1 MHHEVY
7 LSGSK
12 SEGFGLTLMEAI
24 GSGLPLIG
32 FDARY
37 GNQNFIKDEENG
49 YLIPISELDTDQ
61 EIVESLSTK
70 IVQIFTLANLDSMHR
85 VSYDLAKNY
94 LTDKVEAKWQQ
105 LIADLI
111 QPQPS
116 ALDKSQ
122 TAEASQSQD
131 KDQKDETD
139 PTKEKELEQ

>member
-1 MHHEVY
+1 SEEAKLRQIIEEKGAKDYIQLLGHQDLSHTYMHHEVY

-32 FDARY
+32 FDVRY

-70 IVQIFTLANLDSMHR
+70 IV
-85 VSYDLAKNY
+85 
-94 LTDKVEAKWQQ
+94 
-105 LIADLI
+105 
-111 QPQPS
+111 
-116 ALDKSQ
+116 
-122 TAEASQSQD
+122 
-131 KDQKDETD
+131 
-139 PTKEKELEQ
+139 